1 MLKHI
6 RIEECRCSKVSRS
19 KNVVVGKHYD
29 RIVLLLKILI
39 YNDVV
44 IGRYQGRENVIGKVR
59 WWKLPGT
66 VVFVV

>member
-6 RIEECRCSKVSRS
+6 MIKECRCSKVSRYN
-19 KNVVVGKHYD
+19 NVVVGKHYD

-44 IGRYQGRENVIGKVR
+44 AGRYQGRGNVIEKVR
-59 WWKLPGT
+59 WWKLPGN
-66 VVFVV
+66 VVFVL